1 MDNSSLEMLEFPKI
15 REILAGFT
23 SFSAS
28 LELAIKLKPSPNPDV
43 VSLLLK
49 QSAEAR
55 RLLSLN
61 PGFSI
66 GGARDIRE
74 LVQMAAKDKILD
86 PKMLIEIRETLS
98 AARVVRNNLKKLSP
112 ELHALWDIA
121 GQLVEKPDL
130 ENEIGKCITAAGE
143 ISDSAST
150 KLANLRQQLKESRQ
164 RLYER
169 LETML
174 KSKSHQKYIQDEP
187 FITERE
193 GRYVIPVKADFRKE
207 IKGIVHDISNTGAT
221 VFVEPW
227 ETVEL
232 GNELR
237 QCVIEEKQEAERIL
251 AALSANVGAN
261 ESDIC
266 RNVALLAELDLVLAK
281 ARYAEKVHGT
291 EPIITS
297 NKNNGKNSQG
307 IKTGVLKL
315 IGARHPLLRGKV
327 TPLNV
332 EIGQDF
338 STLIITGPNTGGKT
352 VALKTIGLLTLMTQA
367 GMPIPASEE
376 SCIPIFDGVFADIG
390 DQQSIEQ
397 TLSTFSWHIGNIV
410 RIIHDSTQNSL
421 VLLDE
426 LGISTDPGEGSAL
439 ARAILLHFLSRGTMT
454 VATTHYSDLKA
465 FAYTT
470 PGIQNAS
477 LDFDPVTLSPTYHLT
492 TGIPGLSNALSIA
505 SQLGLSQE
513 IIAAAREMLS
523 QGSQEMDSLLADL
536 VSERQKLEALNS
548 ELEKDKNKVENL
560 KNHLEQE
567 SQRLKEQE
575 RTILQEVKDRLLQD
589 AASLQKLI
597 REAESELRKAKKRES
612 LERAKKALTEMQEQM
627 KSPAWQAKASHTS
640 EASAGEGI
648 SAGDRVRIIDKN
660 LEGTVLLFLD
670 NGKYAEVR
678 VGNFKLKIGINEIE
692 KIKAPADDASYGF
705 PLVKK
710 RQSAKLHSL
719 ELDLRGKR
727 ADEVPSL
734 LDRYLNDAFLSSL
747 SKVRIIHGYATG
759 TVRQIVRDMLASHP
773 LVKSSQPGGKDEG
786 GDGVTVVQL

>member
-15 REILAGFT
+15 RGILAGFT
-23 SFSAS
+23 SFPAS
-28 LELAIKLKPSPNPDV
+28 RELAINLQPSSNPEV

-74 LVQMAAKDKILD
+74 IVRMAAKDKVLD
-86 PKMLIEIRETLS
+86 PKMLIETRETLA
-98 AARVVRNNLKKLSP
+98 AARVVRHNLKRLSP
-112 ELHALWDIA
+112 ELPALWDIA
-121 GQLVEKPDL
+121 GQIVAQPAL
-130 ENEIGKCITAAGE
+130 EDEIGKCITAAGE
-143 ISDSAST
+143 ISDSASA
-150 KLANLRQQLKESRQ
+150 KLANLRQQLKETRQ
-164 RLYER
+164 RLYEK

-174 KSKSHQKYIQDEP
+174 TSRSRQKFIQEEP

-193 GRYVIPVKADFRKE
+193 GRYVIPVRAEFRKE

-221 VFVEPW
+221 VFMEPW
-227 ETVEL
+227 ETVEM

-237 QCVIEEKQEAERIL
+237 QFVIEEKQEVERIL
-251 AALSANVGAN
+251 TVLSAHVGAN
-261 ESDIC
+261 EVDIC
-266 RNVALLAELDLVLAK
+266 RNVSLLAELDLALAK
-281 ARYAEKVHGT
+281 ARYAEKMHCT
-291 EPIITS
+291 EPVITTHD
-297 NKNNGKNSQG
+297 GKNSSG
-307 IKTGVLKL
+307 VKSGVLKL

-327 TPLNV
+327 VPLNI
-332 EIGQDF
+332 EIGRTF

-352 VALKTIGLLTLMTQA
+352 VAIKTIGLLTLMAQA

-410 RIIHDSTQNSL
+410 HIIHDSTRNSL

-426 LGISTDPGEGSAL
+426 LGISTDPDEGSAL
-439 ARAILLHFLSRGTMT
+439 ARAILLHFLARDTMT
-454 VATTHYSDLKA
+454 IATTHYSDLKA
-465 FAYTT
+465 FAHTT
-470 PGIQNAS
+470 PGMQNAS

-492 TGIPGLSNALSIA
+492 QGIPGRSNALSIA

-513 IIAAAREMLS
+513 IISAATGMLS

-536 VSERQKLEALNS
+536 VRERQKLAALNS
-548 ELEKDKNKVENL
+548 ELEKDKNKIENL

-597 REAESELRKAKKRES
+597 RDTESELRKAKKRES
-612 LERAKKALTEMQEQM
+612 IEQAKKALEKVHGHMSSQT
-627 KSPAWQAKASHTS
+627 WQAKVSRT
-640 EASAGEGI
+640 GETLEDSKI
-648 SAGDRVRIIDKN
+648 STGDRVRLIDRK
-660 LEGTVLLFLD
+660 LEGAVLTLLE
-670 NGKYAEVR
+670 NSNELEVQ
-678 VGNFKLKIGINEIE
+678 VGNFKLTVGMNEIE
-692 KIKAPADDASYGF
+692 KITTPAGDISYSF
-705 PLVKK
+705 PIVQK
-710 RQSAKLHSL
+710 RQSRKLHSL

-727 ADEVPSL
+727 ADEVSGL
-734 LDRYLNDAFLSSL
+734 LDRYLNDAFLSRL
-747 SKVRIIHGYATG
+747 SQVRIIHGYATG
-759 TVRQIVRDMLASHP
+759 TVRQIVRETLASHP
-773 LVKSSQPGGKDEG
+773 LVKSYQPGGKDEG